1 MQLPL
6 TVHPQSR
13 IRGKRASQQ
22 RCIVMVTKSDRTSW
36 WIGIERPDT
45 SRKSVGWTS
54 FERQAT
60 PSAITTG
67 LSMDEDIEQ
76 EATRR
81 GGGKTQM
88 VLSRDGDLSQATDK
102 TISCTSIS
110 AFSLS

>member
-1 MQLPL
+1 
-6 TVHPQSR
+6 
-13 IRGKRASQQ
+13 
-22 RCIVMVTKSDRTSW
+22 MVTNSERTSW

-54 FERQAT
+54 CERQAT

-88 VLSRDGDLSQATDK
+88 VLSRDGGLSQATGLPA
-102 TISCTSIS
+102 ISLIS
-110 AFSLS
+110 VSELLRRRSVGLIKRA